1 MRSEVPQVVR
11 EVGMFAVI
19 LKAVPNY
26 DKHYIVKRKRNGLAR
41 TSEEWAWLVGWVL
54 TS

>member
-1 MRSEVPQVVR
+1 MQVDNDAITFKVEYSHSKEQRNGLGSEVPQVVR

-26 DKHYIVKRKRNGLAR
+26 DKQ
-41 TSEEWAWLVGWVL
+41 S
-54 TS
+54 